1 MSFAFA
7 QHLED
12 FSQPKGLAPVPMFD
26 ASQSSDMSLHDEV
39 EIDVEAIKSEAY
51 QDGYNAAM
59 AELQAQ
65 HKAAEEALRIAHEQE
80 SAALEAKLGDNMAQ
94 QIAQS
99 AKQQLDANCNAITQ
113 QVGQILSN
121 FVASELVEQTIGQL
135 TDLIRGAFADNE
147 AAHIRI
153 EGPQILVDKLHEA
166 MGDDFAKIDALTS
179 DATEL
184 SLEIDQALMVTRLND
199 WREIFG
205 DNS

>member
-12 FSQPKGLAPVPMFD
+12 FSQPKGLAPVSMFD
-26 ASQSSDMSLHDEV
+26 TSQSSDMLLEDETEV
-39 EIDVEAIKSEAY
+39 DIDSIKSEAY
-51 QDGYNAAM
+51 QDGYNAAL
-59 AELQAQ
+59 AELQGQ

-80 SAALEAKLGDNMAQ
+80 YAALHAQLGEAMAQ

-99 AKQQLDANCNAITQ
+99 AKQQLDTNCNAITQ
-113 QVGQILSN
+113 QVGHILSN
-121 FVASELVEQTIGQL
+121 FVSNELMVQAVQQL
-135 TDLIRGAFADNE
+135 TDLIRSAFADNE
-147 AAHIRI
+147 AAQIRI
-153 EGPQILVDKLHEA
+153 EGPQALVDKLHEA
-166 MGDDFAKIDALTS
+166 IGDDFAKIDAQIS
-179 DATEL
+179 DNAEL